1 LRKASAKMMRRETE
15 KIRAPSDFELS
26 EVVAINPGKKPVVK
40 ITGRDGARLPSKKT
54 PNAIIQPD

>member
-1 LRKASAKMMRRETE
+1 MRKASAKMMRRETE

-40 ITGRDGARLPSKKT
+40 ITSRGGARLPL
-54 PNAIIQPD
+54 